1 MTLFKRFGAYI
12 ENWYLAVE
20 ANAYV
25 LALFRI
31 LYAIVSLII
40 AIQITQYMQIH
51 FAGAT
56 AEKLPVY
63 ALFYTLWIA
72 SLILILLGYGGRVA
86 AVVNLIL
93 TPLLL
98 DETVDKD
105 MLMIGAMLLVFIEP
119 TKIFTL
125 QMHDRRS
132 TFLLHDPRGKSKVPG
147 WPLVLAGL
155 AVGALFLFAGISK
168 TNDPLWRSGWG
179 LYYSFLQPW
188 IKWPA
193 ISFLANSR
201 EIMLALNMVALVSE
215 LAVLPLFVVRKTR
228 DLAIL
233 LTFSIFGFF
242 TFILRID
249 PIGPAGLLISL
260 ALFSISSF
268 ANGRM
273 GKVAQTKRVSKFS
286 LSKPEARLALL
297 FLILLMI
304 NIGFSFFED
313 KGKLAYPVVIYP
325 FTNKACDYARYL
337 SESTEPQNTTVV
349 PQTSPAVESFLDFA
363 KRSFR
368 FARYLYAK
376 YKPVSWYSPFNL
388 QHIFGRYEYR
398 IQFVTDE
405 GEVIEPIEIFYPDL
419 TNGPRSAGILRPRIL
434 QNRMWAI
441 GIMANRL
448 ALYEGYSPNEGEQ
461 AMIKA
466 LINFSANSVSEDE
479 RDHLKEAVILVAPIV
494 LPNEFSGNVAL
505 WGSDN
510 WFPLVKYDWKNQALL
525 EINVPPAQDL
535 GVPSLQS
542 AAITLCP

>member
-1 MTLFKRFGAYI
+1 
-12 ENWYLAVE
+12 
-20 ANAYV
+20 
-25 LALFRI
+25 
-31 LYAIVSLII
+31 
-40 AIQITQYMQIH
+40 
-51 FAGAT
+51 
-56 AEKLPVY
+56 
-63 ALFYTLWIA
+63 
-72 SLILILLGYGGRVA
+72 
-86 AVVNLIL
+86 
-93 TPLLL
+93 
-98 DETVDKD
+98 
-105 MLMIGAMLLVFIEP
+105 MLMIGAMLLVLIEP
-119 TKIFTL
+119 TQIFTV
-125 QMHDRRS
+125 QMRDKTLS
-132 TFLLHDPRGKSKVPG
+132 FLGHDPKGKIKVPG
-147 WPLVLAGL
+147 WPLILAGL

-201 EIMLALNMVALVSE
+201 PIMLALNVVALVSE
-215 LAVLPLFVVRKTR
+215 LGVLPLFIFRKTR

-268 ANGRM
+268 ANRRATRTAEGR
-273 GKVAQTKRVSKFS
+273 SLS
-286 LSKPEARLALL
+286 LSKTQTRLALL
-297 FLILLMI
+297 MLFLLVI
-304 NIGFSFFED
+304 NIGLSFFAD
-313 KGKLAYPVVIYP
+313 KSKLGYPVVIYP
-325 FTNKACDYARYL
+325 FTNQTCDYARYQPASMEL
-337 SESTEPQNTTVV
+337 QNSEASQV
-349 PQTSPAVESFLDFA
+349 PENPVLDFA
-363 KRSFR
+363 KRTFR

-398 IQFVTDE
+398 IQFVKDDGT
-405 GEVIEPIEIFYPDL
+405 VIEPIEIFYPDL

-448 ALYEGYSPNEGEQ
+448 ALYEGYSPSASEQ

-466 LINFSANSVSEDE
+466 LINFSANSVDEDV
-479 RDHLKEAVILVAPIV
+479 RQHLQEAVVLIAPIV
-494 LPNEFSGNVAL
+494 LPDEYSGNVAL

-510 WFPLVKYDWKNQALL
+510 WFPLVTFDWKNQTFLQVN
-525 EINVPPAQDL
+525 IPPAVEL
-535 GVPSLQS
+535 GVPSLQN
-542 AAITLCP
+542 ANITLCP